1 MQIEIGGYFGL
12 DLPDHGDRFAGACAF
27 QSGRSAIEA
36 VIRAANLLDL
46 WIPSYVCDTVVAA
59 AQRAGARVHFYA
71 LAPDLSPAAL
81 PAIPANGALLYVNY
95 FGLCQHKVSR
105 LEALLPPSQLIV
117 DNCHALFAP
126 HGSALASIYS
136 PRKFAG
142 LPDGGLVRFSPALD
156 LTAPPEQD
164 EDSLQRM
171 RHLLLR
177 PSEGARAGYADFDA
191 ARRSLNGVAPRR
203 MSHLTARLLQSIDWA
218 GLERRRRRNFTLMH
232 ARLRQQNAFAWEP
245 DENDVALCYPLR
257 VPGADVREIRERL
270 AASDIFVPTFWPDAA
285 PRLACDAWEAMLMKE
300 TLFLPMDQR
309 LEERDVHRVCDRV
322 QELLDLD
329 GVPTR

>member
-12 DLPDHGDRFAGACAF
+12 DLPDHGERFADTCAF

-81 PAIPANGALLYVNY
+81 PAISPKGALLYVNY
-95 FGLCQHKVSR
+95 FGLCQDKVR
-105 LEALLPPSQLIV
+105 QLETLLAPSQLIV

-142 LPDGGLVRFSPALD
+142 LPDGGLLRFSPALD

-164 EDSLQRM
+164 VDSLQRM

-177 PSEGARAGYADFDA
+177 ASDSARAGYADFDV

-203 MSHLTARLLQSIDWA
+203 MSRLSARLLRSIDWA
-218 GLERRRRRNFTLMH
+218 ELERRRRRNFTLMH

-245 DENDVALCYPLR
+245 DENDVALCYPFR
-257 VPGADVREIRERL
+257 IPGADARKIRERL
-270 AASDIFVPTFWPDAA
+270 AATDIFVPTFWPDAA
-285 PRLACDAWEAMLMKE
+285 PRLAADAWEARLMRE
-300 TLFLPMDQR
+300 TLFLPIDQR
-309 LEERDVHRVCDRV
+309 LDEHDVHRVCDRV
-322 QELLDLD
+322 QELLVLD
-329 GVPTR
+329 EEPSP